1 MVDLSSWYV
10 YIEHYSEIFDV
21 NPLFMHLISV
31 LFAIAYLVFNFYLVI
46 HMAVSMGNKV
56 LASVPLVQ
64 KYVLPYESDLGLNS
78 YAR

>member
-1 MVDLSSWYV
+1 MVCIV
-10 YIEHYSEIFDV
+10 YIEHYSEIFDT
-21 NPLFMHLISV
+21 NLLFMHLISV